1 MFIRNIYILLES
13 IVFLR
18 NLDKLRSFRFQK
30 TWQGH
35 FQSIYEEKNKDSVKV
50 KCTEWVWQTT
60 ACPRHTC
67 VWQYTVCIQESGS
80 KNDMQMF
87 LRRVQWLT
95 VEESRNVIPV
105 GVGQFVTVS
114 N

>member
-50 KCTEWVWQTT
+50 KCTE
-60 ACPRHTC
+60 
-67 VWQYTVCIQESGS
+67 
-80 KNDMQMF
+80 
-87 LRRVQWLT
+87 
-95 VEESRNVIPV
+95 
-105 GVGQFVTVS
+105 
-114 N
+114 